1 MEAILN
7 TGSTIN
13 EGRLAKGGSKNTH
26 DYMVECAICWIAPED
41 FEAMGN
47 PKKVKMT
54 SMDGKHTVSVYT
66 KSTDSVRPGHVFMPR
81 AIWANVIIDPDTFST
96 GSPRYKGS
104 KITLE
109 PTDDEVLSTVD
120 VVLKVYNGGK

>member
-1 MEAILN
+1 MEALLN

-26 DYMVECAICWIAPED
+26 DYMVECAVCWIAPED

>member
-26 DYMVECAICWIAPED
+26 DYMVECAVCWIAPED

-54 SMDGKHTVSVYT
+54 SMDGKHTVSVFT

>member
-26 DYMVECAICWIAPED
+26 DYMVECAVCWIAPED

-66 KSTDSVRPGHVFMPR
+66 KSTDSVRSGHVFMPR

>member
-26 DYMVECAICWIAPED
+26 DYMVECAVCWIAPED

-120 VVLKVYNGGK
+120 VVLKVYNGGN

>member
-13 EGRLAKGGSKNTH
+13 EGRLAKGGNKNTH
-26 DYMVECAICWIAPED
+26 DYMVECAVCWIAPED

-54 SMDGKHTVSVYT
+54 SMNGKHTVSVYT

>member
-26 DYMVECAICWIAPED
+26 DYMVECAVCWIAPED

>member
-1 MEAILN
+1 
-7 TGSTIN
+7 
-13 EGRLAKGGSKNTH
+13 
-26 DYMVECAICWIAPED
+26 
-41 FEAMGN
+41 
-47 PKKVKMT
+47 MT

-66 KSTDSVRPGHVFMPR
+66 KSTDSVRSGHVFMPR

>member
-1 MEAILN
+1 MEALLN

-26 DYMVECAICWIAPED
+26 DYMVECAVCWIAPED
-41 FEAMGN
+41 FKAMGN

-54 SMDGKHTVSVYT
+54 SMDGKHTVSVFT